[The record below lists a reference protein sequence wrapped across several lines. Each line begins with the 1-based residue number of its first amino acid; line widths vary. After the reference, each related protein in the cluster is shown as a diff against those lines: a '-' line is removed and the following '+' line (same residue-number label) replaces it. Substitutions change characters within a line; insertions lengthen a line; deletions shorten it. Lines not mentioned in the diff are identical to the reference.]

1 MATLIKLRR
10 GTYAH
15 FVSTNPL
22 LAEGEPAYAYDVQM
36 LKIGDGEHSYNDLR
50 PTYAN
55 GAVDTIL
62 LDKDEWTGDTAP
74 YTQQVDVDFM
84 YDFFNPSVNLSPSI
98 SYVQALVE
106 VQEFSKIYKGVS
118 GDGYVIFYATDIPKC
133 NLSLTLKRL

>member
-1 MATLIKLRR
+1 M
-10 GTYAH
+10 TY
-15 FVSTNPL
+15 
-22 LAEGEPAYAYDVQM
+22 
-36 LKIGDGEHSYNDLR
+36 
-50 PTYAN
+50 
-55 GAVDTIL
+55 
-62 LDKDEWTGDTAP
+62 
-74 YTQQVDVDFM
+74 VDFM

>member
-15 FVSTNPL
+15 FASTNPL

-36 LKIGDGEHSYNDLR
+36 LKIGDGINNYNDLR

-55 GAVDTIL
+55 GKVDTIL
-62 LDKDEWTGDTAP
+62 LDKDDWVGDTAP
-74 YTQQVDVDFM
+74 YTQQIEVDFM
-84 YDFFNPSVNLSPSI
+84 YDFFNPSVNLKPSN
-98 SYVQALVE
+98 SYVDALVE

-118 GDGYVIFYATDIPKC
+118 GDGYVEFYATEIPKC
-133 NLSLTLKRL
+133 DLSLILKRL